1 MTADERIN
9 ALLERAGCP
18 VMVVKDIE
26 DAECLGYLLPTLR
39 VIDTPMY
46 GGSYGKFMKHLVDT
60 IDRLE
65 VALENALNERDFAAD
80 TVRNI
85 TALDVAQIVTNGQDT
100 TYLRVKS
107 LDGLRG
113 RIVID
118 EESGNRCA
126 MYYEEAEDF
135 APVVHA
141 RWIDMQEDEY
151 TEGMWRCSACKSDQ
165 YFDSYLPSDCDIF
178 YCPNCGARMD
188 GEADA

>member
-60 IDRLE
+60 VDRLE
-65 VALENALNERDFAAD
+65 VALENALNERDLADD

-85 TALDVAQIVTNGQDT
+85 VALDVA
-100 TYLRVKS
+100 
-107 LDGLRG
+107 
-113 RIVID
+113 
-118 EESGNRCA
+118 
-126 MYYEEAEDF
+126 
-135 APVVHA
+135 PVVRCKDCVLHGHCTVE
-141 RWIDMQEDEY
+141 DMLMLSGFTDGY
-151 TEGMWRCSACKSDQ
+151 CRAGKRVSNVVSAE
-165 YFDSYLPSDCDIF
+165 
-178 YCPNCGARMD
+178 RMD